1 MQEDED
7 EVELIID
14 DAFPVEMAQSPVQTK
29 VLRITQLDLMFLF
42 TWQGFFRV
50 SDVGMN
56 VALTFIATFLTLLIS
71 AFGLN
76 PLKEFVS
83 QLPRT
88 VNTAR
93 GYLGNNSDSF
103 TKYFSCPK
111 YHSVYVLGSCK
122 IVQPDKSVISRRC
135 CYIKF
140 PNHPHQAHRQPC
152 GTLLMKKLRTSAGT
166 TTLYPRQMFC
176 YNSVINSLRNMLLRP
191 GFIEKCEAWRLCKD
205 HIQEGVLGDVYD
217 GNVWKEFLN
226 PNGMPFL
233 SVPFNF
239 ALTLNIDWFQPFKHT
254 NHSTGAMYLS
264 IQNLPRHERYASENV
279 LLVGIVPGPHE
290 PSKTM
295 NDYLTPLVEEL
306 IELWQGVIMQ
316 SFSKTNVLVRAALL
330 CTAYDIPAARKV
342 SSFVGHSALHGCSK
356 CLKTFPTSCFGDKPD
371 YTGFDRT
378 LWEMRSKE
386 SHHQHAQA
394 HKHCK
399 TAQQQKCIERE
410 YGCRYSVLLELPYYD
425 VIRMCVIDPM
435 HNLLLGTAKHMVSVW
450 RSCGI
455 ILDKDLESIQ
465 HAVDSF
471 TTPSDI
477 GRIPTR
483 ISSGFSGF
491 TADQWRNWTLL
502 YSLCSLKR
510 LLPQRDYVCWQKFV
524 KSFAAGLYPYNR

>member
-29 VLRITQLDLMFLF
+29 VLRITQLYLMFLF

-56 VALTFIATFLTLLIS
+56 IALTFIATFLRLLIS

-103 TKYFSCPK
+103 TKYASCPK
-111 YHSVYVLGSCK
+111 CHSVYVLGSCK

-140 PNHPHQAHRQPC
+140 PNHPHQAYRQPC

-166 TTLYPRQMFC
+166 TTLYPCQMFC

-191 GFIEKCEAWRLCKD
+191 AFIEKCETWRLRKD

-254 NHSTGAMYLS
+254 NH
-264 IQNLPRHERYASENV
+264 
-279 LLVGIVPGPHE
+279 
-290 PSKTM
+290 
-295 NDYLTPLVEEL
+295 VEEL

-330 CTAYDIPAARKV
+330 CTACDIPAARKV
-342 SSFVGHSALHGCSK
+342 SGFVGHSALHGCSK
-356 CLKTFPTSCFGDKPD
+356 CLKTFPTACFGDKPD

-394 HKHCK
+394 HKDCK

-425 VIRMCVIDPM
+425 VIRMCVIDLAPW
-435 HNLLLGTAKHMVSVW
+435 NGQAY
-450 RSCGI
+450 G
-455 ILDKDLESIQ
+455 
-465 HAVDSF
+465 
-471 TTPSDI
+471 
-477 GRIPTR
+477 
-483 ISSGFSGF
+483 
-491 TADQWRNWTLL
+491 
-502 YSLCSLKR
+502 
-510 LLPQRDYVCWQKFV
+510 
-524 KSFAAGLYPYNR
+524 